1 MNGTVTVDPRLGA
14 VVPAAAVRTVAAAD
28 QVRLHPDLPSE
39 VAAAFVRELGAVP
52 SDAPRAG
59 GTVVELVPAATNSTT
74 VPGAAL
80 LEAVRVMDRLRS
92 PGGCPWDAA
101 QTPASL
107 LRYLVEETYELYD
120 AIADGDREAIRE
132 ELGDVLLQVLF
143 HARIATEDPGDPF
156 GIDDVADELVAKLV
170 SRHPHVFGAD
180 EVITAAEMTPG
191 EQQVRWEE
199 LKAVEK
205 RRASALAGVARSQPA
220 AALVAKYLSR
230 ARRAGVPDD
239 LLGAAS
245 DDPLY
250 RGIAG
255 SAEPDPEGALRA
267 AAGELAQRVRAAED
281 AARAAGE
288 DPAALDVEAW
298 RRHWPGVN
306 RTYDHFP

>member
-1 MNGTVTVDPRLGA
+1 VTETVTVDPRLGA
-14 VVPAAAVRTVAAAD
+14 VLPAAAARTVAAAD
-28 QVRLHPDLPSE
+28 QVRLHPDLPPE
-39 VAAAFVRELGAVP
+39 IAAAFVRDLGAVP
-52 SDAPRAG
+52 SDAPRVD
-59 GTVVELVPAATNSTT
+59 GTVVELVPAATT
-74 VPGAAL
+74 PGAAV

-143 HARIATEDPGDPF
+143 HARIATEDAGDPF
-156 GIDDVADELVAKLV
+156 GIDEVADELVAKLV
-170 SRHPHVFGAD
+170 GRHPHVFGD
-180 EVITAAEMTPG
+180 GEVITGAAE
-191 EQQVRWEE
+191 QQIRWEE

-205 RRASALAGVARSQPA
+205 RRASALEGVARSQPA

-250 RGIAG
+250 TGIAG
-255 SAEPDPEGALRA
+255 SAEPDPEGALRT
-267 AAGELAQRVRAAED
+267 AAGELARRVHAAEG

-288 DPAALDVEAW
+288 DPAALDADAW
-298 RRHWPGVN
+298 RRHWPDATGHN
-306 RTYDHFP
+306 GHPA

>member
-1 MNGTVTVDPRLGA
+1 MSTGTTTTVAVDPRLGA
-14 VVPAAAVRTVAAAD
+14 VLPASAVRAVGAAD
-28 QVRLHPDLPSE
+28 QVRLHPDLPAE
-39 VAAAFVRELGAVP
+39 LAEAFARDLGAVGA
-52 SDAPRAG
+52 DAPRAEG
-59 GTVVELVPAATNSTT
+59 AVVELVPGTRDQ
-74 VPGAAL
+74 PGAEL

-101 QTPASL
+101 QTPESL

-120 AIADGDREAIRE
+120 AVADDDREAVRE

-143 HARIATEDPGDPF
+143 HARIAQEDPTAPF
-156 GIDDVADELVAKLV
+156 GIDEVAQELVAKLV
-170 SRHPHVFGAD
+170 GRHPHVFGD
-180 EVITAAEMTPG
+180 GEVITGPVMTPG

-205 RRASALAGVARSQPA
+205 RRASALEGVARAQPA

-239 LLGAAS
+239 LLAAAS

-250 RGIAG
+250 ADIAAG
-255 SAEPDPEGALRA
+255 TASGPTDPEGALRA
-267 AAGELAQRVRAAED
+267 AADELARRVRAAED

-288 DPAALDVEAW
+288 DPAALDAEAW
-298 RRHWPGVN
+298 ARHWPA
-306 RTYDHFP
+306 

>member
-1 MNGTVTVDPRLGA
+1 VTETVAVDPRLGA
-14 VVPAAAVRTVAAAD
+14 VLPAAAVRTVAAAD
-28 QVRLHPDLPSE
+28 QVRLHPDLPPE
-39 VAAAFVRELGAVP
+39 VAAAFVRDLGAVP
-52 SDAPRAG
+52 ADAPRAD
-59 GTVVELVPAATNSTT
+59 GTVVELVPAATT
-74 VPGAAL
+74 PGAAL

-143 HARIATEDPGDPF
+143 HARIATEDAADPF
-156 GIDDVADELVAKLV
+156 GIDEVADELVAKLV
-170 SRHPHVFGAD
+170 GRHPHVFGD
-180 EVITAAEMTPG
+180 GEVITGAD

-205 RRASALAGVARSQPA
+205 RRASALEGVARSQPA

-239 LLGAAS
+239 LLATAS

-250 RGIAG
+250 SGIAG
-255 SAEPDPEGALRA
+255 SAEPDPEGSLRA
-267 AAGELAQRVRAAED
+267 AAGELARRVRAAED
-281 AARAAGE
+281 GARAAGA
-288 DPAALDVEAW
+288 DPAELDADTW
-298 RRHWPGVN
+298 RRHWPGAD
-306 RTYDHFP
+306 RTHRAPRVT

>member
-1 MNGTVTVDPRLGA
+1 VKGTVTVDPRLGA
-14 VVPAAAVRTVAAAD
+14 VLPAAAVRTVAAAD
-28 QVRLHPDLPSE
+28 QVRLHPDLPPE
-39 VAAAFVRELGAVP
+39 VAAAFVRDLGAVP
-52 SDAPRAG
+52 PDAPRSG
-59 GTVVELVPAATNSTT
+59 GTVVELVPAATGSTG

-120 AIADGDREAIRE
+120 AIADDDREAIRE

-143 HARIATEDPGDPF
+143 HARIAAEDAGDPF
-156 GIDDVADELVAKLV
+156 GIDEVADELVAKLV
-170 SRHPHVFGAD
+170 GRHPHVFGD
-180 EVITAAEMTPG
+180 GEVITGAVSMSPA

-205 RRASALAGVARSQPA
+205 RRASALEGVARSQPA

-250 RGIAG
+250 TGIAH
-255 SAEPDPEGALRA
+255 SAESDPEGALRA
-267 AAGELAQRVRAAED
+267 AAGELARRVRAAED
-281 AARAAGE
+281 AARATGE
-288 DPAALDVEAW
+288 DPAALDVDAW

-306 RTYDHFP
+306 RT

>member
-1 MNGTVTVDPRLGA
+1 MSVIVTVDPRLGA
-14 VVPAAAVRTVAAAD
+14 VLPAAAVRTIAAAD
-28 QVRLHPDLPSE
+28 QVRLHPDLPPD
-39 VAAAFVRELGAVP
+39 VAAAFVRDLGAVP
-52 SDAPRAG
+52 PDAPRAE
-59 GTVVELVPAATNSTT
+59 GTVVELVPAAT

-120 AIADGDREAIRE
+120 AIADGDREAVRE

-143 HARIATEDPGDPF
+143 HARIATEDPADPF
-156 GIDDVADELVAKLV
+156 GIDEVADALVAKLV
-170 SRHPHVFGAD
+170 GRHPHVFGD
-180 EVITAAEMTPG
+180 GEVITGAA

-205 RRASALAGVARSQPA
+205 RRASALEGVARSQPA

-239 LLGAAS
+239 LLAAAS

-250 RGIAG
+250 AGIAG

-267 AAGELAQRVRAAED
+267 AAGELAGRVRAAED
-281 AARAAGE
+281 AARATGA
-288 DPAALDVEAW
+288 DPAALDADAW
-298 RRHWPGVN
+298 RRHWSSADRHRP
-306 RTYDHFP
+306 

>member
-1 MNGTVTVDPRLGA
+1 MTETVTVDPRLGA
-14 VVPAAAVRTVAAAD
+14 VLPAAAVRTVAAAD
-28 QVRLHPDLPSE
+28 QVRLHPDLPPD
-39 VAAAFVRELGAVP
+39 VAAAFVRDLGAVP
-52 SDAPRAG
+52 CDAPRVD
-59 GTVVELVPAATNSTT
+59 GTVVELVPAPT

-120 AIADGDREAIRE
+120 AIADDDREAIRE

-143 HARIATEDPGDPF
+143 HARIATEDAGDPF
-156 GIDDVADELVAKLV
+156 GIDEVAEELVAKLV
-170 SRHPHVFGAD
+170 GRHPHVFGD
-180 EVITAAEMTPG
+180 GEVITGAA

-205 RRASALAGVARSQPA
+205 RRASALEGVARSQPA

-239 LLGAAS
+239 LLAAAS

-250 RGIAG
+250 AGIAG
-255 SAEPDPEGALRA
+255 AAESDPEGALRA
-267 AAGELAQRVRAAED
+267 AAGELARRVRAAED

-288 DPAALDVEAW
+288 DPAALDVDAW
-298 RRHWPGVN
+298 RRHWPDVN
-306 RTYDHFP
+306 RT